1 MIRNFTLRIAL
12 MVLSASP
19 VMAAGSALAA
29 SRSVTM
35 TAATSD
41 EALLR
46 HLPGF
51 RQGFVEVD
59 GVRLHYVEGG
69 TANSANPPLILLPGW
84 PQTWW
89 SYHKV
94 MPALVRDRRV
104 IAVDLRGMGTS
115 DKPAGGYDKKTM
127 AADIAG
133 LVRQLHLGKVD
144 IVGHDIGSMV
154 AYSFAANHPEL
165 TSKLVLLDVAPPD
178 AGLATWPMLPALGT
192 FGDKVGDGSHAY
204 VWWFAY
210 HQVPELHEKMA
221 GDGRI
226 RMEQDWFFHY
236 LTKDERSIDALDRKV
251 YAAAYTSG
259 DAIRA
264 GDGWYQAF
272 PQDIVDN
279 DGYAPL
285 TMPVLALGGPGYA
298 WLKGVLATKAPGA
311 EVVRVDSGH
320 FIPDEIPETLVEKI
334 EGFIRQ

>member
-1 MIRNFTLRIAL
+1 MIWNIAL
-12 MVLSASP
+12 RMAAMVLAGSP
-19 VMAAGSALAA
+19 VMIAEAALAA
-29 SRSVTM
+29 PSGTTVH
-35 TAATSD
+35 AATSD
-41 EALLR
+41 EALLAR
-46 HLPGF
+46 LPGF
-51 RQGFVEVD
+51 RQGFAEVD

-69 TANSANPPLILLPGW
+69 AANSGKPALVLLPGW

-89 SYHKV
+89 SYHKI
-94 MPALVRDRRV
+94 MPQLARDRRV
-104 IAVDLRGMGTS
+104 IAVDLRGMGAS
-115 DKPAGGYDKKTM
+115 SKPAGGYDKKTM

-133 LVRQLHLGKVD
+133 LVHQLGLGKVD

-154 AYSFAANHPEL
+154 AYSFAANHSDL
-165 TSKLVLLDVAPPD
+165 TDKLVLLDVAPPD

-221 GDGRI
+221 GEGRI

-236 LTKDERSIDALDRKV
+236 LTKDEAAIDALDRDV
-251 YAAAYTSG
+251 YAAAYTPR

-272 PQDIVDN
+272 PQDIVDD

-285 TMPVLALGGPGYA
+285 AMPVLALGGPGFA
-298 WLKGVLATKAPGA
+298 WLQGVLASKAPSA
-311 EVVRVDSGH
+311 KVLKVDSGH
-320 FIPDEIPETLVEKI
+320 FIPDEVPDILVEQIKA
-334 EGFIRQ
+334 FTQ